1 MAGSGREG
9 LTEGRCMC
17 GGLITNSGEL
27 YYVFFLLGRWGSK
40 RDRELWLGAEGR
52 QGGNMP
58 VGLPERSGDAGGEQ

>member
-27 YYVFFLLGRWGSK
+27 YYVFSYW
-40 RDRELWLGAEGR
+40 E
-52 QGGNMP
+52 
-58 VGLPERSGDAGGEQ
+58 GGEAKETENCGWGQKVGKEETCL

>member
-27 YYVFFLLGRWGSK
+27 YYVFSYW
-40 RDRELWLGAEGR
+40 E
-52 QGGNMP
+52 
-58 VGLPERSGDAGGEQ
+58 GGEAKGTENCGWGQKVGKEETCL